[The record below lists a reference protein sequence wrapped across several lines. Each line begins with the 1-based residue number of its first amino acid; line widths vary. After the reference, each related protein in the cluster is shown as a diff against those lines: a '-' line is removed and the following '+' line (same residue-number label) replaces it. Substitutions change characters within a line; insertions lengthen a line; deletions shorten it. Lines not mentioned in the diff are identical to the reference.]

1 MNYFELV
8 GRAYKMGLAD
18 KLEEAYQLFALL
30 ASSLSSVVSPEELG
44 SLLAGE
50 LRTMQWV
57 ESDFDPDP
65 DYDDDAAMDA
75 ELERQAERHYYQ
87 YVVSGDDY

>member
-8 GRAYKMGLAD
+8 GRAYKMGIAD
-18 KLEEAYQLFALL
+18 KLEEAYQLFTLL
-30 ASSLSSVVSPEELG
+30 ASSFSDVLSPEELA

-57 ESDFDPDP
+57 ESDFDLGP